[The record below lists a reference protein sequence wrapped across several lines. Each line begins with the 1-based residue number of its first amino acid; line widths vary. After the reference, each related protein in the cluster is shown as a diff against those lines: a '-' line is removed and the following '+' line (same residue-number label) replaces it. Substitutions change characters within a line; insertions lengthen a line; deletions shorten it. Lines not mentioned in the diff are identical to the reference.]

1 MKFYTSFFL
10 TLYLIKAIRIMR
22 KLLVTIIVTS
32 VMLSSCV
39 SQKKYTELEGTF
51 NKKSQELVDIK
62 ADLMKCNIESESKIT
77 ALEQQVVD
85 LRKDKEKTL
94 EYVDN
99 LTVLSKSA
107 SESIKETLAQMGK
120 KDEYITYIQK
130 AITRK
135 DSINVALGFKLKS
148 VLKDGFHDED
158 IQVNVEKTVV
168 YISIADKLLFKS
180 GSATI
185 SKSAIAVLGKVAE
198 VIAAQPDLE
207 VMVEGYTDDKPIS
220 TAGIKD
226 NWDLSVKRST
236 SVVRVLQND
245 FNIEPSR
252 LIAAGRSEYLPLES
266 NDTVEGRAR
275 NRRTRIVLMPKLEQ
289 FFDLLEN
296 KVD

>member
-1 MKFYTSFFL
+1 MK
-10 TLYLIKAIRIMR
+10 
-22 KLLVTIIVTS
+22 KLFVLFIVTS

-39 SQKKYTELEGTF
+39 SQKKYTELEGNF
-51 NKKSQELVDIK
+51 NKKSQELVDVK
-62 ADLMKCNIESESKIT
+62 ADLMKCQIENEGIISS
-77 ALEQQVVD
+77 LEQRVID
-85 LRKDKEKTL
+85 LKADKEKTL

-107 SESIKETLAQMGK
+107 SENIKETLAQMGK

-135 DSINVALGFKLKS
+135 DSINLALGFKLKN
-148 VLKDGFHDED
+148 VLKDGLHDED

-185 SKSAIAVLGKVAE
+185 SNAAKSVLGKVAE

-207 VMVEGYTDDKPIS
+207 VMVEGYTDNKKVIS
-220 TAGIKD
+220 NSSIKD

-236 SVVRVLQND
+236 AVVRVLQND
-245 FNIEPSR
+245 FSIEPSR
-252 LIAAGRSEYLPLES
+252 LVAAGRSEYMPLES
-266 NDTVEGRAR
+266 NDTVEGRSR
-275 NRRTRIVLMPKLEQ
+275 NRRTRIVLMPRLEQ
-289 FFDLLEN
+289 FFELLEN
-296 KVD
+296 KI